1 MQGENAPE
9 VEALPLLAYAG
20 LVADHTAEKLYWRW
34 RRSKARA
41 AEGWAGDV
49 NGDDL
54 LRDLQLIAVRWLALA
69 AVGAE
74 GFEKLDAYGRPT
86 YRSSTY
92 WYGSGAT
99 RSAASGS
106 SSVSSASRAAG
117 RGSGRCAARTGTK
130 HATCA
135 ATSSTLD
142 SPTRTR
148 RPSRPT
154 TAVWPRAS
162 TSYSPAWG
170 GTVFEKADLIH
181 RYTRADAIR
190 DGAGVCVDHFGILEH
205 G

>member
-1 MQGENAPE
+1 VQGENAPDE
-9 VEALPLLAYAG
+9 AEALPLLAYAG

-99 RSAASGS
+99 RWTASGS

-117 RGSGRCAARTGTK
+117 RGSRPCAARTGPCAARTGTK
-130 HATCA
+130 HAT
-135 ATSSTLD
+135 
-142 SPTRTR
+142 
-148 RPSRPT
+148 
-154 TAVWPRAS
+154 
-162 TSYSPAWG
+162 
-170 GTVFEKADLIH
+170 
-181 RYTRADAIR
+181 
-190 DGAGVCVDHFGILEH
+190 
-205 G
+205 